1 MSTGGSGRIGAGPEA
16 NEGLRAADEAGAR
29 AAEGMAI
36 AKAIGSM
43 PEASSAPV
51 QQLLHPPS
59 PSFRFMVAPRAHRPK
74 RRRPRDLPGEPRAGT
89 ARPGASGAPLPP
101 VRTRHT
107 PLACPAH
114 RAGAPGRHGRLPRE
128 RSYDARVAK
137 KNTKKAPAADAST
150 ARGARKQ
157 TARATGDEMWERIER
172 IVEMA
177 SGNGYP
183 TREQLA
189 EEFAIS
195 ERALANIIRTMKER
209 WKIDIRSEVGPDG
222 RQGYKVHDANFLRT
236 KMTRPEAIASVLLT
250 EAVLGT
256 PLIGDRK
263 AAQSGK
269 DKLEGAIDADV
280 LQQLERLKKRFAV
293 RLLQEA
299 KKPGEGFFSRVL
311 DGIAENRVLLVSYEK
326 PAEAAKRRRDDAAA
340 GAGAA
345 ARAQRIETLEIE
357 PWGIFFAK
365 RSWYLV
371 ARKRSTGDLRQYKLA
386 RFRRM
391 DLTDR
396 TFEVERGWTVEKYA
410 ADMWESMKDGAGRR
424 HTVRIEVAEAM
435 AEVVSETQ
443 WHPSQV
449 IERRRDGSMVLTATI
464 SGLDEVR
471 SWVLGMGAGARV
483 LEPKEL
489 REQVDAEIRKMAA
502 RLGA

>member
-1 MSTGGSGRIGAGPEA
+1 
-16 NEGLRAADEAGAR
+16 
-29 AAEGMAI
+29 
-36 AKAIGSM
+36 
-43 PEASSAPV
+43 
-51 QQLLHPPS
+51 
-59 PSFRFMVAPRAHRPK
+59 
-74 RRRPRDLPGEPRAGT
+74 
-89 ARPGASGAPLPP
+89 
-101 VRTRHT
+101 
-107 PLACPAH
+107 
-114 RAGAPGRHGRLPRE
+114 
-128 RSYDARVAK
+128 VAK
-137 KNTKKAPAADAST
+137 KNTKKAPAEKAS
-150 ARGARKQ
+150 
-157 TARATGDEMWERIER
+157 RAPNDEMFERVQIIR
-172 IVEMA
+172 DLA

-183 TREQLA
+183 TRRELA
-189 EEFAIS
+189 GKFGIS
-195 ERALANIIRTMKER
+195 ERALANIIAAMKSR
-209 WKIDIRSEVGPDG
+209 MGIDIRSELGPEG
-222 RQGYKVHDANFLRT
+222 RHGYKVHDANFLRT
-236 KMTRPEAIASVLLT
+236 KMSRPEAIASVLLT

-263 AAQSGK
+263 AAQSSNA
-269 DKLEGAIDADV
+269 KLEGAIDPDV
-280 LQQLERLKKRFAV
+280 RRQLDRLKQRFAV

-311 DGIAENRVLLVSYEK
+311 DGIAENRVLQVSYEK
-326 PAEAAKRRRDDAAA
+326 PAEAAKRRREDA
-340 GAGAA
+340 GTPSAA
-345 ARAQRIETLEIE
+345 ARAQRIESLEIE

-396 TFEVERGWTVEKYA
+396 TFEVDKGWTIERYA

-424 HTVRIEVAEAM
+424 HTVRIEIAEPM

-489 REQVDAEIRKMAA
+489 RDQVDAEIRKMAA
-502 RLGA
+502 RLDA